1 MHYILKANEDLQLSM
16 SKFIHSTILKSECMY
31 IYIYIYSVHNNLK
44 GGFIPEKFKRSMEAF
59 DVSLLKS
66 ANNLKKDD

>member
-1 MHYILKANEDLQLSM
+1 M
-16 SKFIHSTILKSECMY
+16 
-31 IYIYIYSVHNNLK
+31 YIYIYSVHNNLK

-66 ANNLKKDD
+66 ANNFKKIIDDL

>member
-16 SKFIHSTILKSECMY
+16 SEYIHSTILKSEC

-66 ANNLKKDD
+66 ANNFKKDY